1 MSKASSAAPTCRAK
15 CRAMKSP
22 RRSARRAP
30 GSTKPQDGP
39 QRGASR
45 LRVFPVALRDFFKSH
60 AKAQR
65 REEENL
71 TQRHKGRAPAVACRA
86 ATPTLA
92 EKGRTKSGQSLP
104 KKGES
109 NVSDATDLSVSLCEI
124 IREQIGRA
132 HV

>member
-1 MSKASSAAPTCRAK
+1 MEKASSAAPAGRAK

-92 EKGRTKSGQSLP
+92 DRKSTRLNS
-104 KKGES
+104 S
-109 NVSDATDLSVSLCEI
+109 
-124 IREQIGRA
+124 
-132 HV
+132 H

>member
-30 GSTKPQDGP
+30 GSTKPPDGP

-45 LRVFPVALRDFFKSH
+45 PRVFPVALRDFFKSH
-60 AKAQR
+60 AKAKR

-71 TQRHKGRAPAVACRA
+71 KQRQQRRAPQEAWRP
-86 ATPTLA
+86 ATPHMVD
-92 EKGRTKSGQSLP
+92 KGRTNAGKDHRVEGHRV
-104 KKGES
+104 GE
-109 NVSDATDLSVSLCEI
+109 
-124 IREQIGRA
+124 GG
-132 HV
+132 

>member
-1 MSKASSAAPTCRAK
+1 
-15 CRAMKSP
+15 MKSP

-71 TQRHKGRAPAVACRA
+71 TQRHKGSAPEVACRA

-92 EKGRTKSGQSLP
+92 EKGRPHAGKTPPQ
-104 KKGES
+104 KGES
-109 NVSDATDLSVSLCEI
+109 TVSAATELSRVF
-124 IREQIGRA
+124 
-132 HV
+132 V